1 MAPRVWQDV
10 DELLRY
16 LAENWPFDP
25 DEMFEPKLIS
35 PNAQLPDGDSPLH
48 LVAQWDDARGIQ
60 LLAAAGANLDHQG
73 DMEITPLGVA
83 VGAANLAAVRALLAL
98 GASSDLRDGFGRTP
112 RERARSSDVK
122 ELREL
127 FE

>member
-16 LAENWPFDP
+16 LAENWPFDA
-25 DEMFEPKLIS
+25 DDMFKPKLIS
-35 PNAQLPDGDSPLH
+35 PNAQLPEGDSPLH
-48 LVAQWDDARGIQ
+48 LVAQWDDARGIE

-83 VGAANLAAVRALLAL
+83 VSGPNLAAVRALLAL
-98 GASSDLRDGFGRTP
+98 GASPDIRDGFGSTP
-112 RERARSSDVK
+112 REAARLSDMT

-127 FE
+127 FA